1 MQIANE
7 ALEKANE
14 CLNALEVKGIKNMMN
29 VVLAYQ
35 LINGLA
41 EVKTEKEAGD
51 GSQQQHR

>member
-1 MQIANE
+1 MQEIKDE

-14 CLNALEVKGIKNMMN
+14 CLNSLEVKGIRNMMN
-29 VVLAYQ
+29 IVLAYQ

-51 GSQQQHR
+51 GSQ

>member
-1 MQIANE
+1 MQITNE

-14 CLNALEVKGIKNMMN
+14 CLNGLEVKGIKNMMN

-51 GSQQQHR
+51 GSQ